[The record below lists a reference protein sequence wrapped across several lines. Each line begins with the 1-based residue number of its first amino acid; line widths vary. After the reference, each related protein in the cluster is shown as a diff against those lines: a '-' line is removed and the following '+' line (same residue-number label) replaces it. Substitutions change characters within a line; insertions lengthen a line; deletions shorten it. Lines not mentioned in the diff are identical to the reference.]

1 MRILLVTVL
10 LMGCGAAAQPGRRS
24 TPWSPA
30 GSTNSSASA
39 SDDDDDSECHEE
51 APTGSLIRH
60 TFCRDKVERDANR
73 KDAEDWMERSR
84 SSPSA
89 VH

>member
-1 MRILLVTVL
+1 MRILLVTAL
-10 LMGCGAAAQPGRRS
+10 LIGCGAAAQQGPGS
-24 TPWSPA
+24 TPRSAAVP
-30 GSTNSSASA
+30 TNGSASA
-39 SDDDDDSECHEE
+39 SDDDDSQCREE

-60 TFCRDKVERDANR
+60 TFCRDKMERDGNR
-73 KDAEDWMERSR
+73 KEAEDWMERSR